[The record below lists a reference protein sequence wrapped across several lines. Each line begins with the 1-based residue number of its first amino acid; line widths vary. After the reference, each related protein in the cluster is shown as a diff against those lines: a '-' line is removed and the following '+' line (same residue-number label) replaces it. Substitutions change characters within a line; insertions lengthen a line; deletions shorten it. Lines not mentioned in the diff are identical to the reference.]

1 MLGRDRNAGTPI
13 SASSGREALVV
24 SPPCST
30 LNSNHEVEKPSEQ
43 GASHL
48 LDQCRANLGLRL
60 TPTHTHIL
68 PKPPQRSHPLGNWVL
83 LGKMRP
89 QNILPHTL
97 PVSTE
102 NGQKN

>member
-43 GASHL
+43 GPSHL

-60 TPTHTHIL
+60 TPPHTHIL
-68 PKPPQRSHPLGNWVL
+68 PKPPQRSHPLGSWVL

-102 NGQKN
+102 NRQKN

>member
-30 LNSNHEVEKPSEQ
+30 LNSNHELEKPSEQ

-60 TPTHTHIL
+60 TPHTDTHTST
-68 PKPPQRSHPLGNWVL
+68 PPPEESPSGQLGVA
-83 LGKMRP
+83 GKDETTEH
-89 QNILPHTL
+89 PHTHT
-97 PVSTE
+97 PRE
-102 NGQKN
+102 H

>member
-43 GASHL
+43 GPSHL

-60 TPTHTHIL
+60 TPPTHTHTSKTPTEESPSGQL
-68 PKPPQRSHPLGNWVL
+68 GVAGKDETTEHSHT
-83 LGKMRP
+83 
-89 QNILPHTL
+89 HT
-97 PVSTE
+97 TRE
-102 NGQKN
+102 H

>member
-43 GASHL
+43 GPSHL
-48 LDQCRANLGLRL
+48 LNQCRANLGLRL
-60 TPTHTHIL
+60 TPHTHTHTSKTPTEESPSGQL
-68 PKPPQRSHPLGNWVL
+68 GVAGKDETTEHSHT
-83 LGKMRP
+83 
-89 QNILPHTL
+89 HT
-97 PVSTE
+97 PRE
-102 NGQKN
+102 H

>member
-43 GASHL
+43 GPSHL

-60 TPTHTHIL
+60 TPHTHTYF
-68 PKPPQRSHPLGNWVL
+68 
-83 LGKMRP
+83 
-89 QNILPHTL
+89 QNPHRGVTL
-97 PVSTE
+97 WAAGCCWE
-102 NGQKN
+102 R

>member
-60 TPTHTHIL
+60 ITTPPHTHTL
-68 PKPPQRSHPLGNWVL
+68 LKPPRGV
-83 LGKMRP
+83 
-89 QNILPHTL
+89 TL
-97 PVSTE
+97 WAAGCCWE
-102 NGQKN
+102 R

>member
-43 GASHL
+43 GPSHL
-48 LDQCRANLGLRL
+48 LDQCRANLGSRL
-60 TPTHTHIL
+60 TPPTHTYF
-68 PKPPQRSHPLGNWVL
+68 
-83 LGKMRP
+83 
-89 QNILPHTL
+89 QNPHRGVTL
-97 PVSTE
+97 WAAGCCWE
-102 NGQKN
+102 R